1 VSRPLLYAILACA
14 IAAAGEGLFMGKDGS
29 RFMNSL
35 KQPAFALPLW
45 AWSLIGVAYYAICFL
60 AMYRLTS
67 RPSPD
72 RVSLGL
78 LIGLMAANTFWNFIY
93 FRLRDLRLAFWYSA
107 VYVLLAVAL
116 LVVLLKTD
124 FVTALAFAA
133 YVLYLPYALLLFYRT
148 WKLNVSP
155 QHRRRIAL

>member
-1 VSRPLLYAILACA
+1 
-14 IAAAGEGLFMGKDGS
+14 M
-29 RFMNSL
+29 
-35 KQPAFALPLW
+35 
-45 AWSLIGVAYYAICFL
+45 
-60 AMYRLTS
+60 
-67 RPSPD
+67 
-72 RVSLGL
+72 

-107 VYVLLAVAL
+107 VYVLLAIAL

-148 WKLNVSP
+148 WKLNVSL